1 MKTTPRMPAA
11 VRIASPK
18 RLSRR
23 ALLRGVGGVA
33 LALPL
38 LDAMTPRRAN
48 AQTAAPR
55 RIIFEFKPNGD
66 ETNRRFTSTGE
77 TDFQF
82 DEFLAPLEPY
92 RDELLILNKL
102 DKRFFNLPEAERAD
116 NHQQGG
122 MALAPW
128 PAGEGD
134 FPVGGEERTI
144 GYVLGP
150 SADYEIG
157 DRILQDVPGL
167 PYRHLVYRVGN
178 RENNIWDLSSHA
190 GPVGQKNPVLPE
202 TDPYAAFAR
211 LFGADAATNAE
222 QEAALKQRLLVKQSM
237 LDLVTAENEA
247 LVSKL
252 GADDRRRVEQ
262 YTDALRDIE
271 RALQPTSAA
280 GACNPVSVGDP
291 IDVYADD
298 NHEIVGA
305 AFQKI
310 TAMAFACDLTRSVNF
325 NWHGNTSN
333 RIYRTL
339 GLEEGHHDIS
349 HKSDEDAFV
358 QVRRIHQH
366 LWTQS
371 TGLYEALKAT
381 PEGDGSIWD
390 NTLIVHWNELGQG
403 DQHSINDIMTIF
415 AGGMSGYF
423 TRGRYL
429 DFQNDMGF
437 SEMLVS
443 CFHYMGF
450 EDTERFGD
458 ERLANGGPV
467 PGITA

>member
-1 MKTTPRMPAA
+1 MR
-11 VRIASPK
+11 V
-18 RLSRR
+18 LSRR
-23 ALLRGVGGVA
+23 TLLRGVGGVA
-33 LALPL
+33 LGLPL
-38 LDAMTPRRAN
+38 LDAMTRRAH

-66 ETNRRFTSTGE
+66 QTDRRFTSTGE

-92 RDELLILNKL
+92 RDELLILNRL
-102 DKRFFNLPEAERAD
+102 DKRFYSLPENERAD

-128 PAGEGD
+128 QAGEGD

-157 DRILQDVPGL
+157 ERVLGEVPGL
-167 PYRHLVYRVGN
+167 PYRHLVYRVGG
-178 RENNIWDLSSHA
+178 RENNIWNLSSHA
-190 GPVGQKNPVLPE
+190 GPAGQSNLVIPE
-202 TDPYAAFAR
+202 TDPYAAYAR
-211 LFGADAATNAE
+211 LFSADSGGNAE
-222 QEAALKQRLLVKQSM
+222 AEAALRQRLLVKQSM
-237 LDLVTAENEA
+237 LDL
-247 LVSKL
+247 LVSENDSLVQQL

-262 YTDALRDIE
+262 YTEALRDIE
-271 RALQPTSAA
+271 RTLQPSSEA
-280 GACNPVSVGDP
+280 GACNPVSIGEP
-291 IDVYADD
+291 IDVYSDD
-298 NHEIVGA
+298 NHQVVGE

-310 TAMAFACDLTRSVNF
+310 IAMSFACDLTRSVNF

-333 RIYRTL
+333 RVYRNL

-349 HKSDEDAFV
+349 HKSDADAFAE
-358 QVRRIHQH
+358 VRRIHTH
-366 LWTQS
+366 LWTMS
-371 TGLYEALKAT
+371 TNLYEVLKAT
-381 PEGDGSIWD
+381 PEGDGSVWD
-390 NTLIVHWNELGQG
+390 NTLVVHWNELGQG
-403 DQHSINDIMTIF
+403 DAHSINDIMTIF

-429 DFQNDMGF
+429 DFGNDMGF

-443 CFHYMGF
+443 CLHYMGF
-450 EDTERFGD
+450 EDVERFGD
-458 ERLANGGPV
+458 ERLSTGGPV